1 MKDYYPKSIK
11 RKLSKD
17 IYMRA
22 LFSIRALPRLK
33 EKAADLLDEEY
44 KQEVHV
50 QTSNKKNSPTEIKA
64 IRREKTLREIEQ
76 VEKAFLTI
84 PEEYRAMI
92 MNNIINQMPMEMIVG
107 ASTKTLSR
115 MRMKVIIEVAHNT
128 GLIDDYEYQEAR
140 K

>member
-1 MKDYYPKSIK
+1 M
-11 RKLSKD
+11 
-17 IYMRA
+17 
-22 LFSIRALPRLK
+22 
-33 EKAADLLDEEY
+33 
-44 KQEVHV
+44 
-50 QTSNKKNSPTEIKA
+50 
-64 IRREKTLREIEQ
+64 
-76 VEKAFLTI
+76 TI
-84 PEEYRAMI
+84 PEEYRGMI